1 MANIYCFDLD
11 GTLCHTTNGDY
22 EESIPHY
29 DRIRKVNK
37 LHKAGHRIIVDT
49 ARGSE
54 TGLDW
59 FAITKDQ
66 LDRWGVLY
74 HVLRVGTK
82 IAADFYIDDK
92 AIVDN
97 EFFKYVDGQMQLGF
111 EIE

>member
-1 MANIYCFDLD
+1 MANTYCFDLD
-11 GTLCHTTNGDY
+11 GTLCHTIEGDY

-37 LHKAGHRIIVDT
+37 LYKAGHRIIVDT

-59 FAITKDQ
+59 FVVTKDQ

-74 HVLRVGTK
+74 HTLRVGTK
-82 IAADFYIDDK
+82 MAADFYIDDK
-92 AIVDN
+92 AIVDT
-97 EFFKYVDGQMQLGF
+97 EFFKDIDGQMRLGL